1 MATVAIVLSFFLF
14 LAFLVGLVQPSVLLG
29 KKNPKRSK
37 IFLFFFLPSIV
48 LFLVAGQLTSDEY
61 EQAWENPAGVTRLV
75 LSKKGFDELPE
86 RLREFKDVEEL
97 VLKNNNITDLD
108 EEILKSMPKLK
119 KLNLENNP
127 LKELPSWMS
136 ELQLDRLLLDG
147 TQLET
152 LSDEMRNSITKIE
165 YADTPLGIKEEAE
178 YESKKDSLATAPRTE
193 SFGDFAMRKLR
204 GKEYGYERTFKK
216 GVLFYTDGVPPEK
229 IDSLGAFLIQH
240 GYFSDERTV
249 AMQLKYNDRKGFNA
263 YELRAV
269 YVGGDEPLDEELQ
282 DVFQLIAKMIS
293 KEVFDEIPVHFHL
306 TDDHF
311 KESLYVFRSDGK
323 QW

>member
-1 MATVAIVLSFFLF
+1 MATISIVLSFFLF

-48 LFLVAGQLTSDEY
+48 LFLVAGQLTSEEY
-61 EQAWENPAGVTRLV
+61 EEAWENPQGVTRLV

-86 RLREFKDVEEL
+86 RLREFKDLEEL
-97 VLKNNNITDLD
+97 ILKNNNISELD
-108 EEILKSMPKLK
+108 EDILKAMPNLK

-127 LKELPSWMS
+127 IQELPEWME
-136 ELQLDRLLLDG
+136 ELGLERLELDG
-147 TQLET
+147 TQVERI
-152 LSDEMRNSITKIE
+152 SDELRNSIAKIE
-165 YADTPLGIKEEAE
+165 YDETPLGMKEAAE
-178 YESKKDSLATAPRTE
+178 YESKKDSLMVAPRTE

-229 IDSLGAFLIQH
+229 IDSLGAFLMEH
-240 GYFSDERTV
+240 GYFSDERNV

-269 YVGGDEPLDEELQ
+269 YGGGDEPLDDELQ
-282 DVFQLIAKMIS
+282 GIFQLLALMIS
-293 KEVFDEIPVHFHL
+293 KEVFDEMPVHFHL
-306 TDDHF
+306 TDDRF